1 MECDLINAT
10 RATLRSGKSSLVT
23 FSDRM
28 VLYYCQNSGLAME
41 VVCSRS
47 RSLLCYNFRTRLH
60 VHFLL
65 VSQARPFPFRGA
77 DRFHT
82 ESDWRDYCDLLRDRV
97 RVRVRVRVK
106 VRVSMHTES
115 DRRC

>member
-1 MECDLINAT
+1 MRPHKCDSRYTI
-10 RATLRSGKSSLVT
+10 RSGKSSLVT

-41 VVCSRS
+41 MVCSRS

-65 VSQARPFPFRGA
+65 VSQARPFPFRSA
-77 DRFHT
+77 DRFQYTGLACETNFLPLWILEATTGAHQL
-82 ESDWRDYCDLLRDRV
+82 SV
-97 RVRVRVRVK
+97 
-106 VRVSMHTES
+106 
-115 DRRC
+115 